1 MRLFLYIFDDFIK
14 IIRFRKCLF
23 GARNSIKERFI
34 FYYLKYEVIMSSKNE
49 LKILIMKEALT
60 VQKLAQMLT
69 EKTGKHYTQR
79 SLQNKIFLSSLNFDE
94 MEIIADM
101 LGYEIKIVK
110 KSNVL

>member
-1 MRLFLYIFDDFIK
+1 
-14 IIRFRKCLF
+14 
-23 GARNSIKERFI
+23 
-34 FYYLKYEVIMSSKNE
+34 MSSRNE

-110 KSNVL
+110 KTNSN